1 MVNVD
6 CIGKWGRKV
15 KTVYEAF
22 VLNDSSIWGKK
33 KQGKILQ
40 FHDYNRIMAL
50 LSLGLTFYL
59 SSLILIIYSF
69 STFYI

>member
-22 VLNDSSIWGKK
+22 VLKDSSIWGKK
-33 KQGKILQ
+33 KTRK
-40 FHDYNRIMAL
+40 N
-50 LSLGLTFYL
+50 
-59 SSLILIIYSF
+59 
-69 STFYI
+69 STVS